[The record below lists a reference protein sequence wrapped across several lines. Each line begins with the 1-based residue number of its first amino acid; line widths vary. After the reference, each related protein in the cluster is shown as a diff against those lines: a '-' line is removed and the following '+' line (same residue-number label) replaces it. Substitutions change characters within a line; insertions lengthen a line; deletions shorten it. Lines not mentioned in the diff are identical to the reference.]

1 MIDLTLKFLA
11 DEINLYLLQQPNLV
25 IGDLS
30 LVMGNASRI
39 FDTDASA
46 VEVSMANRAVISLVN
61 IEEDRLSRHQEF
73 ITENSKF
80 DITRRQPP
88 VLLNLSVLFVMNLKS
103 QDAALRW
110 LSAIIRFFQYQPIFT
125 RQTHP
130 ALNSGIERLTV
141 EMQTLN
147 FEQSNQ
153 LWSMLG
159 GKYLPSVL
167 YKVRQIS
174 IDENA
179 IDGGGGF
186 IRSITIN
193 DKGKTP
199 VS

>member
-11 DEINLYLLQQPNLV
+11 DEINQYLLQQPNLV

-30 LVMGNASRI
+30 LVMGNTSRI
-39 FDTDASA
+39 FDTDTSA

-61 IEEDRLSRHQEF
+61 VEEDRLSRQQELVTKNAGLG
-73 ITENSKF
+73 ITYQ
-80 DITRRQPP
+80 QPP
-88 VLLNLSVLFVMNLKS
+88 VFLNLSVLFVMNLKS
-103 QDAALRW
+103 QEASLRW
-110 LSAIIRFFQYQPIFT
+110 LSAIIRFFQFQPVFT
-125 RQTHP
+125 PLSHP
-130 ALNSGIERLTV
+130 ALNSGIEKLTV
-141 EMQTLN
+141 EMQTLS

-174 IDENA
+174 VDENA
-179 IDGGGGF
+179 ILGGGGF

-193 DKGKTP
+193 DKGKQP